1 MKKEMKLLK
10 LELLNFKGVKQFT
23 LDTQGENAK
32 VYGDNATGKTT
43 LFDAFIW
50 LLFDK
55 DSQNKKDFQI
65 KTLTKENEPVSGL
78 NHEVTGVFVV
88 DGSHLTL
95 KKVYSEK
102 WTRKRGSSQAVFSGH
117 TTDYFIDGV
126 PAKKKEFNDRVNGII
141 SEDIFRL
148 VTSPSF
154 FNEQM
159 KWQDRRKIL
168 LEICG
173 DITQEEVFKA
183 NPSVKALESILN
195 KRSIED
201 HRKVISAKQAKI
213 NKELKAIPVRID
225 EALRSV
231 EDISDLNE
239 QELNDEINCLQN
251 DIDSLDDQLQSAR
264 NGEAVSEKRNAIL
277 HIENELQEMKNAH
290 QEKEYSNIR
299 ALKEKLFSVK
309 NKLEEISLEIKSN
322 TRQLSLEKDNQ
333 ERLTAEIQSLRQN
346 WLDKNEETFDQH
358 QTECPTCGQALPPEQ
373 VEQAKENFNSHKSSE
388 LEKINE
394 RGKSHSEELRR
405 SEGII
410 AEIESAA
417 QKLQKDYESKSEEW
431 SQLDTEIK
439 AAESNMSDITTDD
452 AYKKKQSE
460 IDSIRK
466 QIEQL
471 ESSKNEAI
479 QLIKDDIHGKKQEML
494 LLQKDLAKISHSKKV
509 NKRIMQLEEEQKGLA
524 EEYEG
529 LQHQLYLTEEFVR
542 TKVDLLEE
550 KINNKF
556 KFARFKLFKSQINGG
571 LEETCETLYEGI
583 PYSSGLNNAARI
595 NVGLD
600 IINTLNE
607 HYGISAPIF
616 VDNSEAVTKLIDTNS
631 QILSLIVSEKDKQL
645 RIELEDSSLI
655 PVDCEVSA

>member
-1 MKKEMKLLK
+1 MKKEIKLLK

-23 LDTQGENAK
+23 LDTRGENAK

-78 NHEVTGVFVV
+78 NHEVTGVFVI
-88 DGSHLTL
+88 DGGHLTL

-102 WTRKRGSSQAVFSGH
+102 WTRKRGSSHSVFSGH
-117 TTDYFIDGV
+117 TTDYLIDGV

-148 VTSPSF
+148 VTSPSL

-173 DITQEEVFKA
+173 DVSQEEVFHA
-183 NPSVKALESILN
+183 NPSVKSLESILN

-201 HRKVISAKQAKI
+201 HRKVISAKQTEI
-213 NKELKAIPVRID
+213 NKQLQAIPVRID
-225 EALRSV
+225 EARRSV

-239 QELNDEINCLQN
+239 QELNDEINCLQS
-251 DIDSLDDQLQSAR
+251 DIDLMEDQLQAAR
-264 NGEAVSEKRNAIL
+264 NGEAISEKRNAIL
-277 HIENELQEMKNAH
+277 RLENELQEMKNAH
-290 QEKEYSNIR
+290 QEREYSNIR

-309 NKLEEISLEIKSN
+309 NKLEEVSLEIKSN

-346 WLDKNEETFDQH
+346 WLNKHEETFDQH
-358 QTECPTCGQALPPEQ
+358 QTECPTCGQALPQEQ
-373 VEQAKENFNSHKSSE
+373 VEQAMENFNSHKSSQ

-394 RGKSHSEELRR
+394 RGKSLSQELKR
-405 SEGII
+405 SESII

-417 QKLQKDYESKSEEW
+417 QKLQKDYESKDEEW

-439 AAESNMSDITTDD
+439 AAETNMSDITTDD
-452 AYKKKQSE
+452 AYKNKQSE

-479 QLIKDDIHGKKQEML
+479 QLIKDDINGKKQEML

-509 NKRIMQLEEEQKGLA
+509 NKRIIQLEEEQKGLA
-524 EEYEG
+524 EEYEE

-542 TKVDLLEE
+542 TKVNLLEE
-550 KINNKF
+550 KINSKF

-571 LEETCETLYEGI
+571 LEETCETLYEGV

-631 QILSLIVSEKDKQL
+631 QILSLIVSEKDKRL
-645 RIELEDSSLI
+645 RVELDDSSLI
-655 PVDCEVSA
+655 TVDCEVSA

>member
-117 TTDYFIDGV
+117 TTDYLIDGV

-201 HRKVISAKQAKI
+201 HRKVIAAKQGEI

-251 DIDSLDDQLQSAR
+251 DIDLLDDQLQSAR

-277 HIENELQEMKNAH
+277 HLENELQEMKNSY

-358 QTECPTCGQALPPEQ
+358 QTECPTCGQALPSEQ

-394 RGKSHSEELRR
+394 RGKSRSEELRR

-452 AYKKKQSE
+452 AYKNKQSE

-479 QLIKDDIHGKKQEML
+479 QLIKDDINGKKQEML

-645 RIELEDSSLI
+645 RVEFQDELVQEAI
-655 PVDCEVSA
+655 

>member
-23 LDTQGENAK
+23 LDTQGENVK

-173 DITQEEVFKA
+173 DITQEEVFQA

-201 HRKVISAKQAKI
+201 HRKVIAAKQAEI

-231 EDISDLNE
+231 EDISALNE

-251 DIDSLDDQLQSAR
+251 DIDLLDDQLQSAR

-277 HIENELQEMKNAH
+277 HLENELQEMKNAY

-299 ALKEKLFSVK
+299 ALKEKLFSVR

-358 QTECPTCGQALPPEQ
+358 QTECPTCGQALPSEQ

-394 RGKSHSEELRR
+394 RGKSRSEELRR

-452 AYKKKQSE
+452 AYKNKQSE

-479 QLIKDDIHGKKQEML
+479 QLIKDDINGKKQEML

-645 RIELEDSSLI
+645 RVEFQDELVQEAI
-655 PVDCEVSA
+655 

>member
-23 LDTQGENAK
+23 LDTQGENVK

-173 DITQEEVFKA
+173 DITQEEVFQA

-201 HRKVISAKQAKI
+201 HRKVIAAKQAEI

-251 DIDSLDDQLQSAR
+251 DIDLLDDQLQSAR

-277 HIENELQEMKNAH
+277 HLENELQEMKNAY

-299 ALKEKLFSVK
+299 ALKEKLFSVR

-358 QTECPTCGQALPPEQ
+358 QTECPTCGQALPSEQ

-394 RGKSHSEELRR
+394 RGKSRSEELRR

-452 AYKKKQSE
+452 AYKNKQSE

-479 QLIKDDIHGKKQEML
+479 QLIKDDINGKKQEML

-645 RIELEDSSLI
+645 RVEFQDELVQEAI
-655 PVDCEVSA
+655 